1 MAKPWEEFKGDS
13 KPEKK
18 KKKKKGLFERA
29 TRWLEGEKKD
39 KKKTAPPPA
48 SVDDTIGKLTKRN
61 KELTDLYGEPKK
73 KKR

>member
-1 MAKPWEEFKGDS
+1 MPKPWEAFEADD
-13 KPEKK
+13 KPKK

-48 SVDDTIGKLTKRN
+48 SVDDTISKLTKRN
-61 KELTDLYGEPKK
+61 KELAEKYGEVKPKK
-73 KKR
+73 K